1 MAANPE
7 QKLPKREE
15 RKTNRVFSVLER
27 LSATDLKRLH
37 KFLQSPFFNQSKIL
51 LTLFEV
57 LAEHTE
63 KIKRGFVKEKV
74 WARVFPNKP
83 FNDTNFRKA
92 CSDLMELIE
101 QFMAVEDYLQN
112 SKFAELDRMDY
123 IIQNNV
129 QPLFKGVVNTQEQL
143 HQNRGYRRYSDYY
156 FAYAFE
162 KKFYRLMNYDVK
174 MDQRLNL
181 DKISDNLDLFYL
193 VEKLKLLNNAV
204 INNIIGNKGHDMNDV
219 AAILKLCEHYDLE
232 QHPELAINYY
242 AYQILS
248 TGENLE
254 SYYKLKS
261 ILGQYATQVPQT
273 ESISFFDAIL
283 NYCVGRVNKGD
294 KEFLQEY
301 FDIFESGI
309 SLGIFIVNGEL
320 AARRF
325 NNIVIAGLRLGK
337 HDWAQKFVNDNIQLL
352 PNDTRSNTYK
362 FNMARV
368 SLYKKDYDNVLHNL
382 HDMEYDDIFINLI
395 SKVMMTIA
403 YYELDEYEALDTF
416 VETYRTF
423 INRQRELPE
432 GIKNGYLNFLG
443 FVRRLTRLKTNDTA
457 AIQKLR
463 EDITNARA
471 TAVNQEWLLEK
482 IGEFGE
488 PKRST
493 YIN

>member
-1 MAANPE
+1 MTSELE
-7 QKLPKREE
+7 QRPPKREE
-15 RKTNRVFSVLER
+15 RKTNRVYLVLER
-27 LSATDLKRLH
+27 LSASNIKRLH
-37 KFLQSPFFNQSKIL
+37 KFLLSPYFNQSKTL

-57 LAEHTE
+57 LTDYTD
-63 KIKRGFVKEKV
+63 KKKKGFVKEKV
-74 WARVFPNKP
+74 WAKVFPGKP
-83 FNDTNFRKA
+83 YNDTNFRKA
-92 CSDLMELIE
+92 CSDLMELVE
-101 QFMAVEDYLQN
+101 QFMAVEAYLEK
-112 SKFAELDRMDY
+112 SKYAELDRMDY

-129 QPLFKGVVNTQEQL
+129 QPLFKGVVNEQHRL
-143 HQNRGYRRYSDYY
+143 HEDRDYRRYSDYY
-156 FAYAFE
+156 FAYSFE

-174 MDQRLNL
+174 MDQSLNL

-193 VEKLKLLNNAV
+193 IEKLKLLNNAV

-219 AAILKLCEHYDLE
+219 GAILKLCEHYDLE

-254 SYYKLKS
+254 YYYKLKS
-261 ILGQYATQVPQT
+261 ILGQYAAQVPQS

-337 HDWAQKFVNDNIQLL
+337 HDWAQKFVNDNTQLL
-352 PNDTRSNTYK
+352 PADTRNNTYK

-368 SLYKKDYDNVLHNL
+368 SLYKKDFGNVLH
-382 HDMEYDDIFINLI
+382 HVRDVEYDDIFINLI
-395 SKVMMTIA
+395 SKVMITIA

-416 VETYRTF
+416 IETYRTF
-423 INRQRELPE
+423 INRQRDLQE
-432 GIKNGYLNFLG
+432 GIKNGYLGFLG
-443 FVRRLTRLKTNDTA
+443 FVRRLTRLKSNDA
-457 AIQKLR
+457 AAVQKLQ
-463 EDITNARA
+463 EEIANARA
-471 TAVNQEWLLEK
+471 TTVNQEWLLEK
-482 IGEFGE
+482 VGEFL
-488 PKRST
+488 
-493 YIN
+493 

>member
-1 MAANPE
+1 MVTDQE
-7 QKLPKREE
+7 QKTPKREE

-27 LSATDLKRLH
+27 LSASDMKRLH
-37 KFLQSPFFNQSKIL
+37 KFMLSPFFNQSKIL

-57 LAEHTE
+57 FAEYTE
-63 KIKRGFVKEKV
+63 KTKRGFVKEKV

-83 FNDTNFRKA
+83 YNDTNFRKA
-92 CSDLMELIE
+92 CSDLMELVE
-101 QFMAVEDYLQN
+101 QFMAVEAYLRN
-112 SKFAELDRMDY
+112 SKYAELDRIDY

-129 QPLFKGVVNTQEQL
+129 QPLFKGVINAQHQL
-143 HQNRGYRRYSDYY
+143 HQSREYRRYSDYY
-156 FAYAFE
+156 FAYSFE

-174 MDQRLNL
+174 MDQSLNL

-219 AAILKLCEHYDLE
+219 TAILKLCEHYDLE

-254 SYYKLKS
+254 AFYKLKS
-261 ILGQYATQVPQT
+261 ILGQYAAQAPQS
-273 ESISFFDAIL
+273 EGISFFDAIL

-325 NNIVIAGLRLGK
+325 NNIVITGLRLGK
-337 HDWAQKFVNDNIQLL
+337 HDWAQKFVNDNTQLL
-352 PNDTRSNTYK
+352 PSDTRSNTYK

-368 SLYKKDYDNVLHNL
+368 CLYKKDYGNVLNNVR
-382 HDMEYDDIFINLI
+382 DIEYDDIFINLI
-395 SKVMMTIA
+395 SKVMITIA

-423 INRQRELPE
+423 LNRQRDLPE
-432 GIKNGYLNFLG
+432 GIKNGYINFLG
-443 FVRRLTRLKTNDTA
+443 FVRRLTRLKTNDTT

-463 EDITNARA
+463 EEIGNARA
-471 TAVNQEWLLEK
+471 TTVNQEWLLEK
-482 IGEFGE
+482 IGEFGD
-488 PKRST
+488 PKRPTAS
-493 YIN
+493 N